1 MLIELPVAA
10 SRREYAAGSA
20 SLAAIDPALMEKH
33 GFHRNDVLRIS
44 TFRRE
49 ILVRVDAPN
58 EEDRGTGEI
67 RLDRFQRQALG
78 VRLYAAV
85 EVAPDKA
92 PPVKR
97 IRLQPAVDL
106 GSTSAHHVEE
116 HLKEEMLA
124 QQCPVAKGQLLFLH
138 FHHSVAGTLYQVVEV
153 TPAAGV
159 ITAETDVVLDTAPDG
174 FKGNVAL
181 EVSFAELG
189 GLDREIAMV
198 KETVQLPLQF
208 PGIYRQVGIPPV
220 RGVILY
226 GPPGT
231 GKTLLARATANEV
244 NAQFFHIN
252 GPEIVGTTYGESEGN
267 LRRIFGEA
275 VHHAPSVIFIDELD
289 AIAPK
294 RGESGSHADTR
305 LVTQLLSLMDGLTK
319 VDGVVILA
327 TTNRIET
334 VDSALRR
341 PGRFDYEIYIGP
353 PGATG
358 REQILSI
365 HTREMPLER
374 SAREALPEI
383 AADTPGFVG
392 ADLMAL
398 CREAGMHALR
408 RHRPATG
415 SPSQWKPETLRIT
428 RDDLLAA
435 RRRCR
440 PSAARATLVAIPEE
454 GFDRIAG
461 LDAAKSRLQS
471 LIIEPL
477 RQGRAPL
484 DNVLLHGPSG
494 TGKSLVA
501 RAIARE
507 AGVNLIM
514 VGGPELFSKW
524 LGESEEAVRHVFKL
538 ARELAPCVV
547 FFDQLDAVA
556 PVRGRSA
563 GTWTTER
570 VLHQLIAELDE
581 LGGDAAIAV
590 VAATNRIDLVD
601 EALLQPGRLGTHMEF
616 TLPDT
621 AARTAMLSMLIGQ
634 RVGNVN
640 SLLHL
645 ARLTEGWSGAQLRA
659 LCRAL
664 ERESKLPNNDAAWEN
679 LIQRHSAIAM
689 NLFKDRQ

>member
-1 MLIELPVAA
+1 MIELTVAP
-10 SRREYAAGSA
+10 SLREYAASSA
-20 SLAAIDPALMEKH
+20 SLAGLDPAVMHRH
-33 GFHRNDVLRIS
+33 GIQPGDVLRVA
-44 TFRRE
+44 TFQRE
-49 ILVRVDAPN
+49 VLVRVDAAN
-58 EEDRGTGEI
+58 EEDRGSGEI

-78 VRLYAAV
+78 ARLYSTI
-85 EVAPDKA
+85 ELTPERA
-92 PPVKR
+92 PPVKKV
-97 IRLQPAVDL
+97 RLQPAVDL
-106 GSTSAHHVEE
+106 GSTAAHHIEE
-116 HLKEEMLA
+116 HLKEEMLE
-124 QQCPVAKGQLLFLH
+124 QRSPVAKGALLFLH
-138 FHHSVAGTLYQVVEV
+138 FHHSVAGTLFQVVEV
-153 TPAAGV
+153 QPAAGV
-159 ITAETDVVLDTAPDG
+159 VDADTDVVLDTAPDG

-189 GLDREIAMV
+189 GLEREITMV

-327 TTNRIET
+327 TTNRLET
-334 VDSALRR
+334 VDTALRR
-341 PGRFDYEIYIGP
+341 PGRFDFEIYIGP
-353 PGATG
+353 PDAAG
-358 REQILSI
+358 REQILKI
-365 HTREMPLER
+365 HTREMPLDR
-374 SAREALPEI
+374 FAREYLPEI
-383 AADTPGFVG
+383 ASDTPGFVG

-408 RHRPATG
+408 RHRPPSG
-415 SPSQWKPETLRIT
+415 SPAQWQPETLRVK
-428 RDDLLAA
+428 RDDFIAA
-435 RRRCR
+435 RRRSR
-440 PSAARATLVAIPEE
+440 PSAARATLVTVPDE

-461 LDAAKSRLQS
+461 LGEAKARLREV
-471 LIIEPL
+471 LIEPL
-477 RQGRAPL
+477 SAGTPIA
-484 DNVLLHGPSG
+484 DNVLIHGPSG
-494 TGKSLVA
+494 TGKSQLAKAVA
-501 RAIARE
+501 KE

-538 ARELAPCVV
+538 ARELSPCVI

-556 PVRGRSA
+556 PVRGR
-563 GTWTTER
+563 GTGSWTTER
-570 VLHQLIAELDE
+570 VVHQLLAELDD
-581 LGGDAAIAV
+581 LDKNASVGVIGAS
-590 VAATNRIDLVD
+590 NRLDLID
-601 EALLQPGRLGTHMEF
+601 ESLLQPGRLGTHIETSF
-616 TLPDT
+616 PDAAERAAILGLYLGKLQPAAELLARL
-621 AARTAMLSMLIGQ
+621 AARTG
-634 RVGNVN
+634 
-640 SLLHL
+640 
-645 ARLTEGWSGAQLRA
+645 GWSGARLRA
-659 LCRAL
+659 LAKAADR
-664 ERESKLPNNDAAWEN
+664 SGKLPDNSGAWDA
-679 LIQRHSAIAM
+679 LIQRMEHRSAPTG
-689 NLFKDRQ
+689 KETPQ

>member
-1 MLIELPVAA
+1 MMLELTVAP
-10 SRREYAAGSA
+10 SLREYAASSA
-20 SLAAIDPALMEKH
+20 SLAGIDPAFMQQH
-33 GFHRNDVLRIS
+33 GIRPGEVLRVG
-44 TFRRE
+44 TFQRE
-49 ILVRVDAPN
+49 ILVRVDEPN

-78 VRLYAAV
+78 ARLYSTI
-85 EVAPDKA
+85 ELAPEKVLL
-92 PPVKR
+92 VKKVK
-97 IRLQPAVDL
+97 LQPAVDL
-106 GSTSAHHVEE
+106 GSASAHHIEE
-116 HLKEEMLA
+116 HLKEEMLE
-124 QQCPVAKGQLLFLH
+124 QRSPVTKGALLFLH
-138 FHHSVAGTLYQVVEV
+138 FHHSVAGTLFQVVDV
-153 TPAAGV
+153 QPTAGV
-159 ITAETDVVLDTAPDG
+159 VGADTDVVLDTAPDG
-174 FKGNVAL
+174 FKGGVAL
-181 EVSFAELG
+181 EVSFDELG

-252 GPEIVGTTYGESEGN
+252 GPEIVGTSYGESEGN

-327 TTNRIET
+327 TTNRLES

-353 PGATG
+353 PDAAG
-358 REQILSI
+358 REQILKI

-374 SAREALPEI
+374 VARAYLREI

-408 RHRPATG
+408 RHRPASG
-415 SPSQWKPETLRIT
+415 SPAQWQPEKLRVT
-428 RDDLLAA
+428 SDDLMAA

-440 PSAARATLVAIPEE
+440 PSAARATLVAIPDE

-461 LDAAKSRLQS
+461 LDTAKTRLQS
-471 LIIEPL
+471 LLIEPL
-477 RQGRAPL
+477 RAAQPPF
-484 DNVLLHGPSG
+484 DHVLLHGPSG
-494 TGKSLVA
+494 TGKSLIA
-501 RAIARE
+501 RAVAKE

-538 ARELAPCVV
+538 ARELAPCVM

-556 PVRGRSA
+556 PVRGRSS

-570 VLHQLIAELDE
+570 VVHQLLAEIDD
-581 LGGDAAIAV
+581 LGRDTPIAV
-590 VAATNRIDLVD
+590 IAATNRIDLID
-601 EALLQPGRLGTHMEF
+601 ESLLQPGRLGTHIEL
-616 TLPDT
+616 TLPD
-621 AARTAMLSMLIGQ
+621 AAGRAAILKLFLGE
-634 RVGNVN
+634 RLDNVAQ
-640 SLLHL
+640 LLHL
-645 ARLTEGWSGAQLRA
+645 ARITEGWSGSRLHA
-659 LCRAL
+659 LSRTL
-664 ERESKLPNNDAAWEN
+664 EREGKLPRNEAAWQTF
-679 LIQRHSAIAM
+679 IQRIGAPI
-689 NLFKDRQ
+689 LKTERE

>member
-1 MLIELPVAA
+1 MLCELSVAP
-10 SRREYAAGSA
+10 SLREYAACSA
-20 SLAAIDPALMEKH
+20 SLAGIDPECLAKQ
-33 GFHRNDVLRIS
+33 GWKAGDVLRIA
-44 TFRRE
+44 TFKRE
-49 ILVRVDAPN
+49 ILVRIDAVN
-58 EEDRGTGEI
+58 EEDRGTGHI

-78 VRLYAAV
+78 ARLYSQV
-85 EVAPDKA
+85 ELSVESAK
-92 PPVKR
+92 PVTKL
-97 IRLQPAVDL
+97 RLQPAVDL

-116 HLKEEMLA
+116 HLKEEML
-124 QQCPVAKGQLLFLH
+124 QQRSPVAKGQLLFLH
-138 FHHSVAGTLYQVVEV
+138 FHHSVAGTLFQVAEV
-153 TPAAGV
+153 QPAAGV
-159 ITAETDVVLDTAPDG
+159 VTAETDVILDTAPDG
-174 FKGNVAL
+174 FRGNVAL
-181 EVSFAELG
+181 EVSFEDLG

-305 LVTQLLSLMDGLTK
+305 LVTQLLSLMDGITQ
-319 VDGVVILA
+319 VDGVIILA

-334 VDSALRR
+334 VDTALRR

-353 PGATG
+353 PGAQG
-358 REQILSI
+358 REQILNI
-365 HTREMPLER
+365 HTREMPLDR
-374 SAREALPEI
+374 AARAALPEI

-408 RHRPATG
+408 RHRPATS
-415 SPSQWKPETLRIT
+415 SPAQWQPETLRVT
-428 RDDLLAA
+428 RDDLIAA

-440 PSAARATLVAIPEE
+440 PSAARATLVAIPDE

-461 LDAAKSRLQS
+461 LDAAKSKLQS
-471 LIIEPL
+471 LIIGPL
-477 RQGRAPL
+477 RAASAPL
-484 DNVLLHGPSG
+484 EHVLLHGPSG
-494 TGKSLVA
+494 TGKSLLA
-501 RAIARE
+501 RAVAKE

-538 ARELAPCVV
+538 ARELAPCVL

-556 PVRGRSA
+556 PVRGRGA

-570 VLHQLIAELDE
+570 VLHQLLAELDD
-581 LGGDAAIAV
+581 LGSDAPIAV
-590 VAATNRIDLVD
+590 LAATNRVDLVD
-601 EALLQPGRLGTHMEF
+601 DSMLQPGRLGTHIEITM
-616 TLPDT
+616 PD
-621 AARTAMLSMLIGQ
+621 AAGRGAILTMAL
-634 RVGNVN
+634 GNRITQVN
-640 SLLHL
+640 SLLQL
-645 ARLTEGWSGAQLRA
+645 AKLTEGWNGARLRA
-659 LCRAL
+659 LARSL
-664 ERESKLPNNDAAWEN
+664 EREEKLPNNEAAWEAM
-679 LIQRHSAIAM
+679 IQRLSTHT
-689 NLFKDRQ
+689 LKTP

>member
-1 MLIELPVAA
+1 MLCELSVAP
-10 SRREYAAGSA
+10 SLREYAASSA
-20 SLAAIDPALMEKH
+20 SLAGIDPECLAKQ
-33 GFHRNDVLRIS
+33 GWKAGDVLRIA
-44 TFRRE
+44 TFKRE
-49 ILVRVDAPN
+49 ILVRIDAVN
-58 EEDRGTGEI
+58 EEDRGTGHI

-78 VRLYAAV
+78 ARLYSQV
-85 EVAPDKA
+85 ELSVESAK
-92 PPVKR
+92 PVTKL
-97 IRLQPAVDL
+97 RLQPAVDL
-106 GSTSAHHVEE
+106 GSTSAHHVED
-116 HLKEEMLA
+116 HLKEEML
-124 QQCPVAKGQLLFLH
+124 QQRSPVAKGQLLFLH
-138 FHHSVAGTLYQVVEV
+138 FHHSVAGTLFQVAEV
-153 TPAAGV
+153 QPAAGV
-159 ITAETDVVLDTAPDG
+159 VTAETDVILDTAPDG
-174 FKGNVAL
+174 FRGNVAL
-181 EVSFAELG
+181 EVSFEELG

-305 LVTQLLSLMDGLTK
+305 LVTQLLSLMDGITQ
-319 VDGVVILA
+319 VDGVIILA

-334 VDSALRR
+334 VDTALRR

-353 PGATG
+353 PGAQG
-358 REQILSI
+358 REQILNI
-365 HTREMPLER
+365 HTREMPLDR
-374 SAREALPEI
+374 AARAALPEI

-408 RHRPATG
+408 RHRPATS
-415 SPSQWKPETLRIT
+415 SPAQWQPETLRVT
-428 RDDLLAA
+428 RDDLIEA

-440 PSAARATLVAIPEE
+440 PSAARATLVAIPDE

-461 LDAAKSRLQS
+461 LDAAKSKLQS
-471 LIIEPL
+471 LIIGPL
-477 RQGRAPL
+477 RAASAPL
-484 DNVLLHGPSG
+484 EHVLLHGPSG
-494 TGKSLVA
+494 TGKSLLA
-501 RAIARE
+501 RAVAKE

-538 ARELAPCVV
+538 ARELAPCVL

-556 PVRGRSA
+556 PVRGRGA

-570 VLHQLIAELDE
+570 VLHQLLAELDD
-581 LGGDAAIAV
+581 LGSDAPIAV
-590 VAATNRIDLVD
+590 LAATNRVDLVD
-601 EALLQPGRLGTHMEF
+601 DSMLQPGRLGTHIEITM
-616 TLPDT
+616 PD
-621 AARTAMLSMLIGQ
+621 AAGRGAILTMAL
-634 RVGNVN
+634 GNRITQVN
-640 SLLHL
+640 SLLQL
-645 ARLTEGWSGAQLRA
+645 AKLTEGWNGARLRA
-659 LCRAL
+659 LARSL
-664 ERESKLPNNDAAWEN
+664 EREEKLPNNEAAWEAM
-679 LIQRHSAIAM
+679 IQRLSTHT
-689 NLFKDRQ
+689 LKTP

>member
-1 MLIELPVAA
+1 MMELSVAP
-10 SRREYAAGSA
+10 SLREYAASSA
-20 SLAAIDPALMEKH
+20 SLAALDPAFMEKH
-33 GFHRNDVLRIS
+33 GLKPGDVLRAS
-44 TFRRE
+44 TFQRQ
-49 ILVRVDAPN
+49 ILIRVDDPN
-58 EEDRGTGEI
+58 QEDRGGGQI

-78 VRLYAAV
+78 ARLYSSVELSRENAQAV
-85 EVAPDKA
+85 
-92 PPVKR
+92 VKV
-97 IRLQPAVDL
+97 RLQPAVDL

-116 HLKEEMLA
+116 HLKEEMLE
-124 QQCPVAKGQLLFLH
+124 QKSPVAKGQLLFLH
-138 FHHSVAGTLYQVVEV
+138 FHHSVAGTLFQVVEV
-153 TPAAGV
+153 KPAAGV
-159 ITAETDVVLDTAPDG
+159 VTAETDVVLDTAPDG

-181 EVSFAELG
+181 EVSFNELG

-244 NAQFFHIN
+244 NAQFFRIN

-305 LVTQLLSLMDGLTK
+305 LVTQLLSLMDGLTQ

-327 TTNRIET
+327 TTNRLET
-334 VDSALRR
+334 VDTALRR

-353 PGATG
+353 PGASG
-358 REQILSI
+358 REQILNI
-365 HTREMPLER
+365 HTREMPLDR
-374 SAREALPEI
+374 GARESLVEI
-383 AADTPGFVG
+383 ATDTPGFVG

-408 RHRPATG
+408 RHRPASG
-415 SPSQWKPETLRIT
+415 SPSQWKPETLRVT
-428 RDDLLAA
+428 RDDLIAA
-435 RRRCR
+435 RRRSR
-440 PSAARATLVAIPEE
+440 PSATRATLVTIPDE
-454 GFDRIAG
+454 GFDRVAG
-461 LDAAKSRLQS
+461 LDAIKAQLRQ

-477 RQGRAPL
+477 RAAHAPL
-484 DNVLLHGPSG
+484 DHVLLHGPSG
-494 TGKSLVA
+494 TGKSLLA
-501 RAIARE
+501 RAVAKE

-524 LGESEEAVRHVFKL
+524 LGESEEAVRHIFKL
-538 ARELAPCVV
+538 ARELSPCVI

-556 PVRGRSA
+556 PVRGRGA

-570 VLHQLIAELDE
+570 VLHQLLAEIDE
-581 LGGDAAIAV
+581 LGHDTPISV
-590 VAATNRIDLVD
+590 IAATNRVELVD
-601 EALLQPGRLGTHMEF
+601 DSLLRPGRLGTHIEPGM
-616 TLPDT
+616 PD
-621 AARTAMLSMLIGQ
+621 AATRNALLAMLLGKRITS
-634 RVGNVN
+634 VN

-645 ARLTEGWSGAQLRA
+645 AKLTEGWNGARLCA
-659 LCRAL
+659 LSKTL
-664 ERESKLPNNDAAWEN
+664 GREEKLPNSEAAWET
-679 LIQRHSAIAM
+679 LIKRFGVSALRM
-689 NLFKDRQ
+689 EKS

>member
-1 MLIELPVAA
+1 MMLELRVAP
-10 SRREYAAGSA
+10 SLREYAASSA
-20 SLAAIDPALMEKH
+20 SLAGIDPAIMQKEGLKP
-33 GFHRNDVLRIS
+33 GDVLRLS
-44 TFRRE
+44 TFKRE
-49 ILVRVDAPN
+49 ILVRVDAAN
-58 EEDRGTGEI
+58 EEDRGSGQI
-67 RLDRFQRQALG
+67 RLDRFQRQALAA
-78 VRLYAAV
+78 RLHSLV
-85 EVAPDKA
+85 EISPEN
-92 PPVKR
+92 PQPVTKV
-97 IRLQPAVDL
+97 RLQPAVDL

-116 HLKEEMLA
+116 HLKEEM
-124 QQCPVAKGQLLFLH
+124 QEQKSPVAKGQLLFLH
-138 FHHSVAGTLYQVVEV
+138 FHHSVAGTLFQVVEV
-153 TPAAGV
+153 KPAAGV
-159 ITAETDVVLDTAPDG
+159 VTADTDVVLDTAPDG

-181 EVSFAELG
+181 EVSFEELG

-305 LVTQLLSLMDGLTK
+305 LVTQLLSLMDGLTQ

-353 PGATG
+353 PGSAG
-358 REQILSI
+358 REQILKI
-365 HTREMPLER
+365 HSREMPLDR
-374 SAREALPEI
+374 GARESLAEI
-383 AADTPGFVG
+383 AEDTPGFVG

-398 CREAGMHALR
+398 CREAGMHALK
-408 RHRPATG
+408 RHRPASG
-415 SPSQWKPETLRIT
+415 SPAQWQPETLRVT
-428 RDDLLAA
+428 RDDLIAA

-440 PSAARATLVAIPEE
+440 PSAARATLVAIPDE

-461 LDAAKSRLQS
+461 LDAAKARLQT

-477 RQGRAPL
+477 RAARPPL
-484 DNVLLHGPSG
+484 DHVLLHGPSG
-494 TGKSLVA
+494 NGKSLMA
-501 RAIARE
+501 RAVAKE
-507 AGVNLIM
+507 AGVNLVM
-514 VGGPELFSKW
+514 VGGPEIFSKW

-538 ARELAPCVV
+538 ARELSPCVI

-556 PVRGRSA
+556 PVRGRSS

-570 VLHQLIAELDE
+570 VVHQLLAEIDD
-581 LGGDAAIAV
+581 LGRDTPIAV
-590 VAATNRIDLVD
+590 IAATNRVDLVD
-601 EALLQPGRLGTHMEF
+601 ESLLRPGRLGTHIELA
-616 TLPDT
+616 LPD
-621 AARTAMLSMLIGQ
+621 AATRGAILAMALGK
-634 RVGNVN
+634 RVTDVN
-640 SLLHL
+640 AILLLAKLTGGWSSARLCAFSRSLL
-645 ARLTEGWSGAQLRA
+645 
-659 LCRAL
+659 
-664 ERESKLPNNDAAWEN
+664 REDKIPRSEAAWET
-679 LIQRHSAIAM
+679 LIQRLGASPLNSEKAGP
-689 NLFKDRQ
+689 

>member
-1 MLIELPVAA
+1 MAMLELSVAP
-10 SRREYAAGSA
+10 SLREYAASSA
-20 SLAAIDPALMEKH
+20 SLAAVDPAFMEKH
-33 GFHRNDVLRIS
+33 GLKPGDVLRAA

-49 ILVRVDAPN
+49 ILIRVDEPN
-58 EEDRGTGEI
+58 PEDRGSGQI

-78 VRLYAAV
+78 ARLYSSVELSRENAQAV
-85 EVAPDKA
+85 TKV
-92 PPVKR
+92 
-97 IRLQPAVDL
+97 RLQPAVDL
-106 GSTSAHHVEE
+106 GSTSAHHVEQ
-116 HLKEEMLA
+116 HLKEELLE
-124 QQCPVAKGQLLFLH
+124 QRSPVTKGQLLFLH
-138 FHHSVAGTLYQVVEV
+138 FHHSVAGTLFQVVEV
-153 TPAAGV
+153 KPAAGV
-159 ITAETDVVLDTAPDG
+159 VSAETDVVLDSAPDG

-181 EVSFAELG
+181 EVSFDELG

-198 KETVQLPLQF
+198 RETVQLPLQF

-305 LVTQLLSLMDGLTK
+305 LVTQLLSLMDGLTQ

-327 TTNRIET
+327 TTNRLET
-334 VDSALRR
+334 VDTALRR

-353 PGATG
+353 PSATG
-358 REQILSI
+358 REQILKI
-365 HTREMPLER
+365 HTREMPLDR
-374 SAREALPEI
+374 GARESLVEI

-408 RHRPATG
+408 RHRPAL
-415 SPSQWKPETLRIT
+415 SSLPSQWQPETLRVT
-428 RDDLLAA
+428 REDLIAA
-435 RRRCR
+435 RRRSR
-440 PSAARATLVAIPEE
+440 PSAARATLVAIPDE

-461 LDAAKSRLQS
+461 LDTIKTRLLQ

-477 RQGRAPL
+477 RAANAPL
-484 DNVLLHGPSG
+484 DHVLLHGPSG
-494 TGKSLVA
+494 TGKSLLA
-501 RAIARE
+501 RAVAKE

-538 ARELAPCVV
+538 ARELSPCVI

-570 VLHQLIAELDE
+570 VVHQLLAEIDE
-581 LGGDAAIAV
+581 LGVDTPISV
-590 VAATNRIDLVD
+590 IAATNRVDLVD
-601 EALLQPGRLGTHMEF
+601 DALLQPGRLGTHIELGM
-616 TLPDT
+616 PD
-621 AARTAMLSMLIGQ
+621 AATRNALLLMLLGKRIAS
-634 RVGNVN
+634 VN

-645 ARLTEGWSGAQLRA
+645 AKLTEGWTGAGLCA
-659 LCRAL
+659 LSKTL
-664 ERESKLPNNDAAWEN
+664 EREEKLPNSEAAWET
-679 LIQRHSAIAM
+679 LIKRLGLGKVSIRSA
-689 NLFKDRQ
+689 

>member
-1 MLIELPVAA
+1 MMLELTVAP
-10 SRREYAAGSA
+10 SLREYAASSA
-20 SLAAIDPALMEKH
+20 SLAGIDPAFMQQHNIKPGE
-33 GFHRNDVLRIS
+33 VLRVG
-44 TFRRE
+44 TFQRE
-49 ILVRVDAPN
+49 ILVRVDEPN

-78 VRLYAAV
+78 ARLYSTI
-85 EVAPDKA
+85 ELAPEKVLL
-92 PPVKR
+92 VKKVK
-97 IRLQPAVDL
+97 LQPAVDL
-106 GSTSAHHVEE
+106 GSASAHHIEE
-116 HLKEEMLA
+116 HLKEEMLE
-124 QQCPVAKGQLLFLH
+124 QRSPVTKGALLFLH
-138 FHHSVAGTLYQVVEV
+138 FHHSVAGTLFQVVDV
-153 TPAAGV
+153 QPTAGV
-159 ITAETDVVLDTAPDG
+159 VGADTDVVLDTAPDG
-174 FKGNVAL
+174 FKGGVAL
-181 EVSFAELG
+181 EVSFDELG

-252 GPEIVGTTYGESEGN
+252 GPEIVGTSYGESEGN

-327 TTNRIET
+327 TTNRLES

-353 PGATG
+353 PDAAG
-358 REQILSI
+358 REQILKI

-374 SAREALPEI
+374 VARAYLREI

-408 RHRPATG
+408 RHRPASG
-415 SPSQWKPETLRIT
+415 SPAQWQPEKLRVT
-428 RDDLLAA
+428 SDDLMAA

-440 PSAARATLVAIPEE
+440 PSAARATLVAIPDE

-461 LDAAKSRLQS
+461 LDTAKTRLQS
-471 LIIEPL
+471 LLIEPL
-477 RQGRAPL
+477 RAAQPPF
-484 DNVLLHGPSG
+484 DHVLLHGPSG
-494 TGKSLVA
+494 TGKSLIA
-501 RAIARE
+501 RAVAKE

-538 ARELAPCVV
+538 ARELAPCVM

-556 PVRGRSA
+556 PVRGRSS

-570 VLHQLIAELDE
+570 VVHQLFAEIDD
-581 LGGDAAIAV
+581 LGRDTPIAV
-590 VAATNRIDLVD
+590 IAATNRIDLVD
-601 EALLQPGRLGTHMEF
+601 ESLLQPGRLGTHIELA
-616 TLPDT
+616 LPD
-621 AARTAMLSMLIGQ
+621 AAGRAAILKLFLGE
-634 RVGNVN
+634 RLDNVAQ
-640 SLLHL
+640 LLHL
-645 ARLTEGWSGAQLRA
+645 ARITEGWSGSRLRA
-659 LCRAL
+659 LSRTL
-664 ERESKLPNNDAAWEN
+664 EREGKLPRNEAAWDTF
-679 LIQRHSAIAM
+679 IQRISAPT
-689 NLFKDRQ
+689 LKTEKE

>member
-1 MLIELPVAA
+1 MILELTVAP
-10 SRREYAAGSA
+10 SLREYAASSA
-20 SLAAIDPALMEKH
+20 SLAGVDPAFMLKH
-33 GFHRNDVLRIS
+33 AIKTGDVLRVA
-44 TFRRE
+44 TFHRE
-49 ILVRVDAPN
+49 ILVRVDEAN

-78 VRLYAAV
+78 ARLYGTV
-85 EVAPDKA
+85 ELSVEKTAPIK
-92 PPVKR
+92 KL
-97 IRLQPAVDL
+97 RLQPAVDL
-106 GSTSAHHVEE
+106 GTASAHHVEE
-116 HLKEEMLA
+116 HLKEEMLE
-124 QQCPVAKGQLLFLH
+124 QRSPIAKGQLLFLH
-138 FHHSVAGTLYQVVEV
+138 FHHSVAGTLYQVVDV
-153 TPAAGV
+153 QPGAGV
-159 ITAETDVVLDTAPDG
+159 VDAATDVILDTAPDG
-174 FKGNVAL
+174 FKGHVAL
-181 EVSFAELG
+181 EVSFEELG

-305 LVTQLLSLMDGLTK
+305 LVTQLLSLMDGLNK

-334 VDSALRR
+334 VDTALRR

-353 PGATG
+353 PGASG
-358 REQILSI
+358 REQILKI
-365 HTREMPLER
+365 HTREMPLDKG
-374 SAREALPEI
+374 AKAALPEI
-383 AADTPGFVG
+383 AGDTPGFVG

-408 RHRPATG
+408 RHRPASG
-415 SPSQWKPETLRIT
+415 SPSQWQPETLRVT
-428 RDDLLAA
+428 RDDLIAA
-435 RRRCR
+435 RQRCR

-454 GFDRIAG
+454 GFDRVAG
-461 LDAAKSRLQS
+461 LDAIKSRLKT
-471 LIIEPL
+471 LIIDPL
-477 RQGRAPL
+477 RAAQAPL
-484 DNVLLHGPSG
+484 ENVLLHGPSG
-494 TGKSLVA
+494 TGKSLLA
-501 RAIARE
+501 RAVAKE
-507 AGVNLIM
+507 AGVNFIM

-538 ARELAPCVV
+538 ARELSPCVI

-556 PVRGRSA
+556 PVRGRGS

-570 VLHQLIAELDE
+570 VVHQLLAEIDD
-581 LGGDAAIAV
+581 LGGVAPIAV
-590 VAATNRIDLVD
+590 LAATNRVDLVD
-601 EALLQPGRLGTHMEF
+601 DSLLQPGRLGVQLQLG
-616 TLPDT
+616 LPDAPMRGAILT
-621 AARTAMLSMLIGQ
+621 MVLAKKISH
-634 RVGNVN
+634 VN
-640 SLLHL
+640 TLLLL
-645 ARLTEGWSGAQLRA
+645 ARLTEGWSSARLAA
-659 LCRAL
+659 LSRTL
-664 ERESKLPNNDAAWEN
+664 DREEHLPKNDAAWET
-679 LIQRHSAIAM
+679 LIQRLGGPRIESA
-689 NLFKDRQ
+689 K